1 MTRAYANRIPMFARL
16 QLALP
21 IGDRC
26 QQAAS
31 LLVTMQ
37 PIYTPVPLDA
47 SLDIL
52 QAFAFQATKN
62 PDHPL
67 FRYDSESTS
76 EGYEEITWSRA
87 MKMFDT
93 TAQILRHRLTKTD
106 YTHSPVVGILAATSS
121 IPYAF
126 LLFGALR
133 AGCTVFPL
141 STRNSDVATAHLIAE
156 SGIRYL
162 LISSDGHMQEIARKT
177 TALLEARS
185 LHIDIIPIPTYDE
198 ISTTQHTDLEPLP
211 PLQPIDDERVI
222 MIAHSSGS
230 TSFPKVIPFTHGHL
244 RSAVKGLAGWD
255 FSTTVRSAQG
265 SAMFHPA
272 GFASI
277 VRAAYTGMTL
287 AFFPPTTHAV
297 GATPGRVMASAVA
310 TKCTHMFCP
319 PMFLEK
325 WAKNPADIEKLR
337 NFTYVLFSGGPLA
350 QSAGDVL
357 EKHGVKL
364 KVSYGTTEVAVMSL
378 IFAKDENNAGWQ
390 YFQFMPTLS
399 PVLVPVDGDSTGS
412 LFQVIIKKSAI
423 NRLAVTNI
431 EIDGVPAFDTK
442 DIVQQHHTNPELYRV
457 YGRVDDQ
464 IMHSTGEKTNPGPI
478 EQLIGQNPLV
488 KSSMLFGRSH
498 PHAGVLVMPAE
509 DVKDLESFRDALW
522 PTLEQANKSAPSH
535 SRLFKDMIILSD
547 PSKPFQVTPKGTL
560 RRNAILEDYAQEIE
574 QAYVAFGKISLSS
587 SAGVA
592 RGTLLEMKDALHIV
606 RQHVHTNIGS
616 NISDNEDIFD
626 AGGDSLLAAR
636 IRTGIMRS
644 LREPGIAIPDS
655 MVHSLPDD
663 LVFASP
669 TIGRL
674 ASFVHC
680 LMVCAAVFPTN
691 GDSSA
696 SHTVRVS
703 PLDQQETIV
712 RFIEP
717 VAGEPP
723 LILIHAG
730 SGFINAFVPLQ
741 TRFQSGLWAI
751 QQTDEAPLTSF
762 VAQTNF
768 YYQKIK
774 ESQPNGPYRIGGYCA
789 GTLMA
794 CRIAKTL
801 EEHGNEVIQL
811 ALIDNSPLMSLTPRP
826 SFDGASANF
835 NDPQSLRDYYHCST
849 RALCN
854 FMQSFDDSWW
864 LKFSD
869 VMWDRWNG
877 RVRDEDMSELM
888 RKAYH
893 RLVESFPRAFEFM
906 LSHAPGDPK
915 GYPEVTA
922 GMVKWMKEIRAPITV
937 YKGSTGLILNIPV
950 ESRQKWWAFG
960 MDWSHE
966 NVRVVEVP
974 GNHKELLIEDQFLDD
989 IQKF

>member
-1 MTRAYANRIPMFARL
+1 
-16 QLALP
+16 
-21 IGDRC
+21 
-26 QQAAS
+26 
-31 LLVTMQ
+31 MQ
-37 PIYTPVPLDA
+37 PIYTPVPVDG

-52 QAFAFQATKN
+52 QAFEFQSTNN
-62 PDHPL
+62 PDHAL
-67 FRYDSESTS
+67 FRYDSESAS

-87 MKMFDT
+87 VKFFDT
-93 TAQILRHRLTKTD
+93 TAQILRRGFTSTVD
-106 YTHSPVVGILAATSS
+106 CTHPPVVGILAATSS

-126 LLFGALR
+126 LLFSALR

-162 LISSDGHMQEIARKT
+162 LVSSDGHMQEVASKA
-177 TALLEARS
+177 TALLKTQS
-185 LHIDIIPIPTYDE
+185 LHVDIIPIPTYEE
-198 ISTTQHTDLEPLP
+198 ISTTQHTDLDPLP

-244 RSAVKGLAGWD
+244 RSAVKGLGGWD

-265 SAMFHPA
+265 TAMFHPA

-297 GATPGRVMASAVA
+297 GATPDRVMASAVA

-350 QSAGDVL
+350 QSAGDTL
-357 EKHGVKL
+357 EKHGVNL

-378 IFAKDENNAGWQ
+378 IFAKEKHDAGWQ
-390 YFQFMPTLS
+390 YFQFMPTIS
-399 PVLVPVDGDSTGS
+399 PVLVPIDGDNTGS
-412 LFQVIIKKSAI
+412 LYQVVLKQSATNI
-423 NRLAVTNI
+423 LAVTNL
-431 EIDGVPAFDTK
+431 EIDGIPAFDTK
-442 DIVQQHHTNPELYRV
+442 DIVQQHPTNPKFYRV

-464 IMHSTGEKTNPGPI
+464 IMHSTSEKTNPGPI
-478 EQLIGQNPLV
+478 EQIIGQNPLV
-488 KSSMLFGRSH
+488 KYAMLFGRSQ
-498 PHAGVLVMPAE
+498 PHAGVLVTPAE
-509 DVKDLESFRDALW
+509 NVKDLESFREALW

-535 SRLFKDMIILSD
+535 SRLFKDMMILSD
-547 PSKPFQVTPKGTL
+547 PSKPFQMTPKGTL
-560 RRNAILEDYAQEIE
+560 RRNAILEDYAREIE
-574 QAYVAFGKISLSS
+574 QAYIAFGKISLSS
-587 SAGVA
+587 PAGVA
-592 RGTLLEMKDALHIV
+592 RGIFEMKDALNIV
-606 RQHVHTNIGS
+606 RQHVHANIGS

-626 AGGDSLLAAR
+626 TGGDSLLAAR

-644 LREPGIAIPDS
+644 LREPGIEIPDS

-674 ASFVHC
+674 ASFIHC
-680 LMVCAAVFPTN
+680 LMIYAAVLTN
-691 GDSSA
+691 GDSRLLPD
-696 SHTVRVS
+696 VRVS
-703 PLDQQETIV
+703 PLDQQDRTIV
-712 RFIEP
+712 RFVDS

-741 TRFQSGLWAI
+741 TRFKSGLWAI
-751 QQTDEAPLTSF
+751 QQTDETPLTSF
-762 VAQTNF
+762 VAQTDF
-768 YYQKIK
+768 YHQKIK

-794 CRIAKTL
+794 CRIAKIL
-801 EEHGNEVIQL
+801 QENGDEVIQL

-826 SFDGASANF
+826 SFDDTSANF
-835 NDPQSLRDYYHCST
+835 NDLQSLRDYHHCST

-854 FMQSFDDSWW
+854 FMQTFDDAWW

-888 RKAYH
+888 QKAYH

-906 LSHAPGDPK
+906 LSHASGDPK

-922 GMVKWMKEIRAPITV
+922 GMVAWMREIRAPLTV
-937 YKGSTGLILNIPV
+937 YKGSTGLILNIPA

-974 GNHKELLIEDQFLDD
+974 GNHKEMLIEDQFLDD
-989 IQKF
+989 IQRF